1 MVVVEVAAADGE
13 VAEEIIV
20 VAAEMAEM
28 AEVKT
33 HSRTPS
39 PTPGQPEGQDTPPH
53 LLKPVVTAT
62 INMVRM
68 LGIVWH
74 P

>member
-20 VAAEMAEM
+20 VAAEMVEM

-39 PTPGQPEGQDTPPH
+39 PTPGQPEGQDTPPR
-53 LLKPVVTAT
+53 LLRPVVTAT
-62 INMVRM
+62 TDTGQK
-68 LGIVWH
+68 LGFVWH